1 VNFDFRQGF
10 SAFSRDSAGVPTFVT
25 GVLSG
30 SAEAGDEIALAVNGR
45 VAAVTRSYQAGA
57 SVRVGAILPV
67 SAFREGA
74 NRVEAF
80 AVSGSG
86 AETRL
91 AGAGRAQSQPARLE
105 RVSGGEALVGVAVRP
120 IPVDKAAADGFIDSV
135 KQEGNSVNVAGWAT
149 DAAHD
154 HTADRVLLFGDGRLI
169 QAATPAGQRD
179 DLAAQFGS
187 GVGLAGFEFTGVDAN
202 ALSGG
207 SEGLR
212 VFAVVGDR
220 ASELRGGAG

>member
-1 VNFDFRQGF
+1 M
-10 SAFSRDSAGVPTFVT
+10 
-25 GVLSG
+25 L
-30 SAEAGDEIALAVNGR
+30 L
-45 VAAVTRSYQAGA
+45 
-57 SVRVGAILPV
+57 V
-67 SAFREGA
+67 SAFRQGA

-105 RVSGGEALVGVAVRP
+105 RVSGGEALVGVAERP
-120 IPVDKAAADGFIDSV
+120 IRVDEAAADGFIDSV
-135 KQEGNSVNVAGWAT
+135 KQDGNSVNVAGMGHRRRA
-149 DAAHD
+149 
-154 HTADRVLLFGDGRLI
+154 RPRGLPRPLFGDGRLI
-169 QAATPAGQRD
+169 QVATPAGQRD

-187 GVGLAGFEFTGVDAN
+187 GVGLAGFEFTGVDAD